1 MNQTLARRFPRL
13 LRLFSA
19 YLNEDWDQTFPSAE
33 AAVAAFRKDAKAK
46 ERREAAAELAAL
58 SAEFP
63 DESSLDD
70 ALGGLLCG
78 YLPSAHGTTA
88 RRWVE
93 HLRSLFEKTTKA

>member
-1 MNQTLARRFPRL
+1 MNASLPRRYPRL
-13 LRLFSA
+13 FRLFSA
-19 YLNEDWDQTFPSAE
+19 YLNEDWDQTFPTAD
-33 AAVAAFRKDAKAK
+33 AAVAAFRKDAKAR
-46 ERREAAAELAAL
+46 ERREAAAELATL
-58 SAEFP
+58 STEFP

-93 HLRSLFEKTTKA
+93 HLRSLFQVKVKP